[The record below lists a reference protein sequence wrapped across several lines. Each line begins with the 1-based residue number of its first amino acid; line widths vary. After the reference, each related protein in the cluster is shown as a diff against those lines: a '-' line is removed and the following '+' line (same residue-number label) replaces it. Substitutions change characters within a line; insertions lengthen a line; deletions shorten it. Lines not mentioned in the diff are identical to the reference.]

1 MDLVTNL
8 QPTKQ
13 VVPTIRTFDDPTSGF
28 ETRVLLAFLLFL
40 AARFDMG
47 DVPATLGRPTQ
58 LRVVVALVAAQ
69 MLARF
74 LFGRGPRDNHRIK
87 GDAELLHVVP
97 VGARKGDRQ
106 RDAVGIR
113 EEVSLGAQFAP
124 IRGVFSGLVPPLTGA
139 EMMAPSS
146 DWKRQSMP
154 RRSS

>member
-1 MDLVTNL
+1 MNLIAYL

-13 VVPTIRTFDDPTSGF
+13 VMPAVRPFDHPTSGF
-28 ETRVLLAFLLFL
+28 ETRVLLAFLFFL
-40 AARFDMG
+40 AARLDMRN
-47 DVPATLGRPTQ
+47 VAATLGRLTQ
-58 LRVVVALVAAQ
+58 LRIVVTLVAAQ

-74 LFGRGPRDNHRIK
+74 LSGRGPRNNHRIK
-87 GDAELLHVVP
+87 GDAKLLHVVP
-97 VGARKGDRQ
+97 VGSRECNRQ

-113 EEVSLGAQFAP
+113 QEVSLGAQFAP

-139 EMMAPSS
+139 EMMTPSS